1 MPSPHRLL
9 VAAGAAV
16 LLPLLATA
24 GASAAVPVDATAP
37 AAAAA
42 VPALGPLP
50 AAEDRTEG
58 LRVETSATYTVDLAA
73 SVVHVEHVATLTH
86 QTPSSGA
93 WYYTFEDYAV
103 PFLPGGTGVS
113 ATWDDGTP
121 LAFTLEPGTDE
132 YLPAVVVALRPV
144 LTYGDTRTL
153 RVTYDLPAQPPRVAT
168 YAQVNP
174 AFATFPVVLDGDP
187 GLASARVVVP
197 GGPDVEVVGGPMT
210 PAPSGD
216 GTTWSADAVAD
227 PAAWQAQVVVR
238 DDDALVPADV
248 DYGDGVQVLGWP
260 ADAEWLDFTTD
271 LAGRGLPVLEDVIG
285 QPWTVTGELRILEAA
300 TPSAHGYAGWYD
312 HDRGTI
318 EVGDML
324 DAHVT
329 LHELAHAWFNG
340 TTFEGRWI
348 GEALADEYAAI
359 AMEALGQE
367 RPAPAPLDPAR
378 PDAIRLVD
386 WEDARADGPEGGAHD
401 EYGYAASWWVSH
413 EIAAEIGPEALSVV
427 VGAAVSGKDAYPAPT
442 DDTGVQGPTG
452 WQRLLDLLEEA
463 GGSERA
469 AQVFR
474 DVVVRQDDLPLL
486 DARATARDEYRR
498 LLDAGDGWAPPA
510 AVRDAMADWRFDD
523 ATAAVPGVL
532 ALLGGRD
539 DLAADLAGIGA
550 DVPAALQ
557 EQVENATS
565 VPEAAAAVTG
575 AGEAA
580 AALVAATRARDDA
593 DPVTRLGML
602 AGGVDG
608 DLEAARTALDAGRY
622 PEAAAAAE
630 RASGTLVSAPAR
642 AAAATGLL
650 VVLAAGGALLVVRRR
665 RAAVRRASEPAAA
678 PGAWPAPGQPGP
690 YAIPGQ
696 PATSGVPGQP
706 APWPVAPTSV
716 PPAAPQGPVPGDP
729 PPSGVSDPGG
739 SVRP

>member
-1 MPSPHRLL
+1 MPSPRRLL
-9 VAAGAAV
+9 AAAGAAGAAV
-16 LLPLLATA
+16 LLPLLAPA
-24 GASAAVPVDATAP
+24 GVSAAVPVAAARPAPP
-37 AAAAA
+37 AAVAA

-86 QTPSSGA
+86 QTPSTGA
-93 WYYTFEDYAV
+93 WYYTFEEYAV
-103 PFLPGGTGVS
+103 PFLPGGTGVT

-197 GGPDVEVVGGPMT
+197 GVPDVEVVGGPMT
-210 PAPSGD
+210 LAPTGD

-260 ADAEWLDFTTD
+260 DDAEWLAFTTD
-271 LAGRGLPVLEDVIG
+271 LAGRGLPVLEELVG
-285 QPWTVTGELRILEAA
+285 QPWTVTGGLTILEAA

-312 HDRGTI
+312 HDRGSI
-318 EVGDML
+318 EIGDML

-348 GEALADEYAAI
+348 GEALADEYSAI
-359 AMEALGQE
+359 AMETLGQE
-367 RPAPAPLDPAR
+367 RPTPAPLDLAR
-378 PDAIRLVD
+378 PDAVRLVD

-401 EYGYAASWWVSH
+401 EYGYAASWWVAH
-413 EIAAEIGPEALSVV
+413 EIAAEIGPEALSAA
-427 VGAAVSGKDAYPAPT
+427 VGAAVSGEDAYPAPT
-442 DDTGVQGPTG
+442 DDTGVRGPTG
-452 WQRLLDLLEEA
+452 WQRLLDLLEQV

-474 DVVVRQDDLPLL
+474 DVVVRQDELPVL
-486 DARATARDEYRR
+486 DARDAARDEYQR

-523 ATAAVPGVL
+523 ATAAAPEVL
-532 ALLGGRD
+532 ALLEDRD
-539 DLAADLAGIGA
+539 ALVAALAGIGA
-550 DVPAALQ
+550 DVPGALQ

-565 VPEAAAAVTG
+565 VPEAAAAVTE

-580 AALVAATRARDDA
+580 AALVAATREREDA

-622 PEAAAAAE
+622 AQATAAAE
-630 RASGTLVSAPAR
+630 RASGTLASAPAR

-650 VVLAAGGALLVVRRR
+650 VVLGAGGALLVVRGR
-665 RAAVRRASEPAAA
+665 RAAARRASEPR
-678 PGAWPAPGQPGP
+678 
-690 YAIPGQ
+690 
-696 PATSGVPGQP
+696 GVPG
-706 APWPVAPTSV
+706 
-716 PPAAPQGPVPGDP
+716 PG
-729 PPSGVSDPGG
+729 
-739 SVRP
+739 

>member
-1 MPSPHRLL
+1 MPSPRLL
-9 VAAGAAV
+9 AVVGAAL
-16 LLPLLATA
+16 LLPLLVPGGADPAPA
-24 GASAAVPVDATAP
+24 GAPPATPGRPGWAAVAAPPLAEAP
-37 AAAAA
+37 AF
-42 VPALGPLP
+42 PALGPLP

-58 LRVETSATYTVDLAA
+58 LRVATSATYSVDLAA

-86 QTPSSGA
+86 ETPPSRG
-93 WYYTFEDYAV
+93 WYYTFEEYAV

-132 YLPAVVVALRPV
+132 YLPAVVVGLRPV

-187 GLASARVVVP
+187 GLAAARVVVP
-197 GGPDVEVVGGPMT
+197 GGPEVEVVGGPMT
-210 PAPSGD
+210 PTPSGD

-238 DDDALVPADV
+238 DDEALVPADV
-248 DYGDGVQVLGWP
+248 DYGDGVRVLGWP
-260 ADAEWLDFTTD
+260 ADEEWLAFTTD
-271 LAGRGLPVLEDVIG
+271 LAGRGLPALEEVIG
-285 QPWTVTGELRILEAA
+285 HPWTVTGELTILEAA

-359 AMEALGQE
+359 AVEALGEE
-367 RPAPAPLDPAR
+367 RPEPAPLDVAR

-413 EIAAEIGPEALSVV
+413 EIAAEIGPEALSVA

-442 DDTGVQGPTG
+442 DEEGPPGPTG
-452 WQRLLDLLEEA
+452 WQRLLDLLEQA

-474 DVVVRQDDLPLL
+474 DVVVRQEDLPLL
-486 DARATARDEYRR
+486 DARDGARREYRR

-510 AVRDAMADWRFDD
+510 GVRDAMADWRFDD

-532 ALLGGRD
+532 ALLEDRD
-539 DLAADLAGIGA
+539 VLEAELAGIGA

-565 VPEAAAAVTG
+565 VPQAAGLVAQ
-575 AGEAA
+575 AGEAG
-580 AALVAATRARDDA
+580 AALVAATGAREAA

-622 PEAAAAAE
+622 QEATAAAE
-630 RASGTLVSAPAR
+630 RASGTLASAPAR
-642 AAAATGLL
+642 AAVAAGAL
-650 VVLAAGGALLVVRRR
+650 VVLVAGGVLLVVRRR
-665 RAAVRRASEPAAA
+665 RAAARRPAGPPTVPAAA
-678 PGAWPAPGQPGP
+678 PTSPPTPPTAPTPPTVPTQPG
-690 YAIPGQ
+690 
-696 PATSGVPGQP
+696 
-706 APWPVAPTSV
+706 APDGTPT
-716 PPAAPQGPVPGDP
+716 P
-729 PPSGVSDPGG
+729 PPGGPDPGG
-739 SVRP
+739 RARS